1 MTRIYNGQVWW
12 EPGAEPSS
20 WFSPGL
26 IFYWLATIVAVLML
40 ISVFGNLFISW
51 AQGRPILEIDAL
63 IGRDH
68 RLVHRPRLPLVGRL
82 NLILRKRH
90 CSR

>member
-1 MTRIYNGQVWW
+1 MTRIYNGQVWE

-63 IGRDH
+63 IAAIIVWFIGRAC
-68 RLVHRPRLPLVGRL
+68 RSLGA
-82 NLILRKRH
+82 
-90 CSR
+90 